1 MNHSTKHFTTYDL
14 NLATTLHSLG
24 CQIEKIER
32 KGNKGLFY
40 FKESQFLDNYLDDYF
55 KDRTL
60 VSPQSLFNSL
70 KFIKN
75 RLYSNW
81 EDRG

>member
-1 MNHSTKHFTTYDL
+1 MKKTTQFFTTYDL
-14 NLATTLHSLG
+14 NLSATLHSLG

-40 FKESQFLDNYLDDYF
+40 FEDSLDLSNYLNDYF
-55 KDRTL
+55 KEKIL
-60 VSPQSLFNSL
+60 ISPQALFNSL
-70 KFIKN
+70 KMIKN